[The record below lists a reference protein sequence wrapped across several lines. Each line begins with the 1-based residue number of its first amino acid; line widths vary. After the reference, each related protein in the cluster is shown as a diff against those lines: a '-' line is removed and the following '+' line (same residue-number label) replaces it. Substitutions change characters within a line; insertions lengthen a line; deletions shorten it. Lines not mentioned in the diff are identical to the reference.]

1 MDYYDIMVVVNNIC
15 EEINFIEIDIIFF
28 LYVFCRY
35 FQQLL
40 REAEITVVVVESVE
54 FREDGLKRQIFV
66 RFVDEVEGQVIL
78 LFLFYVFLCGLDF
91 RIVYKDNEMV
101 LIKYCR

>member
-40 REAEITVVVVESVE
+40 REAEITVVVAESVE

-66 RFVDEVEGQVIL
+66 RFVDEVEGQVIK
-78 LFLFYVFLCGLDF
+78 FYFYFMFFCVDQILEQF
-91 RIVYKDNEMV
+91 
-101 LIKYCR
+101 IKIMKWF

>member
-40 REAEITVVVVESVE
+40 REVEITVVVAESVE

-66 RFVDEVEGQVIL
+66 RFVDEVEGQVIK
-78 LFLFYVFLCGLDF
+78 FYFYFMFFCVDQILEQF
-91 RIVYKDNEMV
+91 
-101 LIKYCR
+101 IKITKWF

>member
-1 MDYYDIMVVVNNIC
+1 MDYYDIMAVVNNIC

-40 REAEITVVVVESVE
+40 REAEITVVVAESVE

-66 RFVDEVEGQVIL
+66 RFADEVEGQVIK
-78 LFLFYVFLCGLDF
+78 FYFYFMFFCVDQILEQF
-91 RIVYKDNEMV
+91 
-101 LIKYCR
+101 IKIMKWF